1 MLINLW
7 ESSREQISIP
17 YTHLGQ
23 QQVRRGLLDH
33 QIRVRPP
40 VRHGVWRLHLHE
52 PHLGRDHLRDG
63 PIRAQFR
70 HHRCQP

>member
-52 PHLGRDHLRDG
+52 PHLG
-63 PIRAQFR
+63 
-70 HHRCQP
+70 